1 MRKGCL
7 LTFFSMFLS
16 ITVMVSCSSEN
27 DGAAPPLQP
36 TQVPAV
42 QPTDSLS
49 PGAAGAEIGG
59 HAESGDPLEP
69 DRLGLADAFAEL
81 VLGDQVV
88 ANYMTSPEIM
98 CLAEGAFKV
107 FSDERLDELGLNP
120 ASFAEAYQQPGLFVF
135 GDWFDISDRE
145 AFELENLSLGC
156 VDWRNFVANVL
167 IQEGEPTDRARCIAS
182 QITVD
187 GLRAVVR
194 DAMVVDGGEGFGE
207 AQDEVV
213 QAVTACYLSESS
225 VTDS

>member
-1 MRKGCL
+1 MRRGCL
-7 LTFFSMFLS
+7 FTFFSLFLS
-16 ITVMVSCSSEN
+16 IAVMVSCSSEN
-27 DGAAPPLQP
+27 EGAAPPLSP
-36 TQVPAV
+36 TQAPAV
-42 QPTDSLS
+42 QPTASLPS
-49 PGAAGAEIGG
+49 GAAGTEIGG
-59 HAESGDPLEP
+59 HAESGGPPEP
-69 DRLGLADAFAEL
+69 DRQGLADAFAEL
-81 VLGDQVV
+81 VLGDEVV
-88 ANYMTSPEIM
+88 TSYMTSPEIM
-98 CLAEGAFKV
+98 CLAEGAFTV

-120 ASFAEAYQQPGLFVF
+120 ASFTEAYRQPGLFVF
-135 GDWFDISDRE
+135 GDWFDISDHE

-156 VDWRNFVANVL
+156 VDWRSFVANVL
-167 IQEGEPTDRARCIAS
+167 VQEGEPADRARCIAS